1 MRVIVTGASGFL
13 GRLLA
18 GRLLRTRTF
27 DGAPIT
33 RLVLVDRVV
42 EPGFPPAGDPLVDVV
57 HGDLTD
63 SLGDVFAEPAHV
75 VFHLAAAVSA
85 ACEADFDL
93 GMSANV
99 DTTRALLEAARTQS
113 SAAGPVPRVL
123 FASSLAVYGP
133 DPALSLPPVVT
144 EATVPSPQSSYG
156 TQKLVCEHLIAD
168 FTRRGFIDGRVARLM
183 TVAVRPGRPNAA
195 ASGFLSGIIRE
206 PLAQLPATC
215 PVQPGAQVAL
225 ASPRHTIDGI
235 LRVAEAERG
244 TGPGRLEGR
253 LPVNLPA
260 LTVRVAEMLATLRQV
275 AGASAADL
283 VTITPDPAIE
293 ALVGSWPAVF
303 DNRRATALG
312 LRPDPSFLSVV
323 QDYIADH
330 PDAVTRSLVRRHMPT
345 PPG

>member
-1 MRVIVTGASGFL
+1 MRIIVTGASGFL

-18 GRLLRTRTF
+18 GRLLQKRTF
-27 DGAPIT
+27 AGAPIA

-57 HGDLTD
+57 HGDLTER
-63 SLGDVFAEPAHV
+63 LGEVFAAPVHM

-85 ACEADFDL
+85 ECEADFDL
-93 GMSANV
+93 GMSANL
-99 DTTRALLEAARTQS
+99 DTTRALLEAARAQS
-113 SAAGPVPRVL
+113 RAGGPVPCLL
-123 FASSLAVYGP
+123 FASSLAVYGS
-133 DPALSLPPVVT
+133 DPALPLPPVVS
-144 EATVPSPQSSYG
+144 EATVPAPQSSYG

-168 FTRRGFIDGRVARLM
+168 FTRRGFVDGRVARLM

-215 PVQPGAQVAL
+215 PVHPDMRVAL
-225 ASPRHTIDGI
+225 ASPRRTVEGI

-244 TGPGRLEGR
+244 IGPGRLEGR

-260 LTVRVAEMLATLRQV
+260 LTVRVAEVLATLRQV
-275 AGASAADL
+275 ADAATADL

-293 ALVGSWPAVF
+293 AVVGSWPAVF
-303 DNRRATALG
+303 DNRRAAALG
-312 LRPDPSFLSVV
+312 LEPDPSFLSVV
-323 QDYIADH
+323 EAYLADH
-330 PDAVTRSLVRRHMPT
+330 PDAVTAPRSS
-345 PPG
+345 GE